1 MEELEEALDIPG
13 SLPHLIRQGG
23 WGAWG
28 GVGGAGWGEGGAS
41 PGWAESSM
49 PSCPRPCQG
58 FSTSLVFGPHPQL
71 PSGITLAPKET
82 LRS

>member
-23 WGAWG
+23 WGARG
-28 GVGGAGWGEGGAS
+28 GVGGGGAS

-58 FSTSLVFGPHPQL
+58 FSTSLVSGPRPQL